1 MAFIKAISYYLPE
14 KVVTNEELV
23 KEFPEWS
30 VDKVAQKVGVDSR
43 HLAAE
48 NETAGDMA
56 EKAARKLF
64 EEYQI
69 DPKSIDFLM
78 LCTQSPDYFLP
89 STACILQDRLGIP
102 TSAGAFD
109 YNLGCSGCI
118 YGMAMAK
125 GLIAAGIAKNV
136 LLLTAETYNKYL
148 HPSDKSNRSI
158 FGDGAAACLVSAEGF
173 AEIGEFSLGTDGSGA
188 NNLIVKTGASRQ
200 KEVTGKFVEDE
211 EGHIWYDDYLYMNGG
226 SIFNFTLDAVPAMMK
241 EILEKNQMQKE
252 DVDYYVFHQA
262 NKFMLNTIRKVCL
275 LPKDKFYVNLAT
287 TGNTV
292 SSTVLI
298 GVKEC
303 LENKDYENAR
313 YNFSYISGYEDSD
326 KLLKEASYNV
336 ALKSMGE
343 KDYKFAVFCFEEAKG
358 YSDANKKI
366 NEAKYEYVKANKNR
380 TDTTTYSYL
389 KDLKDVNYSDAK
401 TIYNDLYAWKVV
413 DIYFNTSESSTAKN
427 DSISKYSAV
436 YCHFTLKGGPP
447 NEKIYVYHIVK
458 YPDGGTRD
466 GKKAT
471 PWKMSDGD
479 ESWWGWEDG
488 LYYDPYYGA
497 TGTLKF
503 TFYDEKGNKIGEG
516 SVKISN

>member
-43 HLAAE
+43 HLAAK

-64 EEYQI
+64 DEYQI
-69 DPKSIDFLM
+69 DPKTIDFLM
-78 LCTQSPDYFLP
+78 LCTQSSDYFLP
-89 STACILQDRLGIP
+89 STACILQNRLGVP

-109 YNLGCSGCI
+109 YNLGCSGCV

-158 FGDGAAACLVSAEGF
+158 FGDGAAACLISTEGF

-200 KEVTGKFVEDE
+200 KESTGLLVEDE
-211 EGHIWYDDYLYMNGG
+211 EGHVWYDDYLYMNGG
-226 SIFNFTLDAVPAMMK
+226 NVFNFTLEVVPTMMK
-241 EILEKNQMQKE
+241 DILEKNNIKKDQI
-252 DVDYYVFHQA
+252 DYYVFHQA
-262 NKFMLNTIRKVCL
+262 NKFMLNTIRKICV

-298 GVKEC
+298 G
-303 LENKDYENAR
+303 LKDCMDYGTIKAGDKVM
-313 YNFSYISGYEDSD
+313 ISGFGVGLS
-326 KLLKEASYNV
+326 
-336 ALKSMGE
+336 
-343 KDYKFAVFCFEEAKG
+343 
-358 YSDANKKI
+358 
-366 NEAKYEYVKANKNR
+366 
-380 TDTTTYSYL
+380 
-389 KDLKDVNYSDAK
+389 
-401 TIYNDLYAWKVV
+401 W
-413 DIYFNTSESSTAKN
+413 
-427 DSISKYSAV
+427 
-436 YCHFTLKGGPP
+436 
-447 NEKIYVYHIVK
+447 
-458 YPDGGTRD
+458 GGTI
-466 GKKAT
+466 
-471 PWKMSDGD
+471 
-479 ESWWGWEDG
+479 
-488 LYYDPYYGA
+488 LQV
-497 TGTLKF
+497 L
-503 TFYDEKGNKIGEG
+503 
-516 SVKISN
+516 